1 LSNKPNIIENDE
13 GKFSE
18 KMDIFLEPKLNITN
32 TNKDIQEIK
41 TNKENNYIVE
51 NFKGKFNL

>member
-1 LSNKPNIIENDE
+1 
-13 GKFSE
+13 
-18 KMDIFLEPKLNITN
+18 MDIFLEPKLNITN